1 MRDIE
6 DFNNYD
12 LSDVIRYMKKY
23 VDFTIDDAMEGKI
36 SEALE
41 TIYVEEI
48 ILFMKNF
55 NRDDVKYRDPKFID
69 ILSMYLN
76 EEIKYYIISKGYVL
90 KKSCFLKRNK
100 SNMNLN

>member
-6 DFNNYD
+6 DFNKID

-23 VDFTIDDAMEGKI
+23 VDIRINDAIKGKI
-36 SEALE
+36 NEALE

-48 ILFMKNF
+48 ILFMKNL

-76 EEIKYYIISKGYVL
+76 EEIKFYIISKGYVL
-90 KKSCFLKRNK
+90 KKSCF
-100 SNMNLN
+100 